1 MGNILSWFSNPKQ
14 ESVYNPEGNY
24 FLGTRDDPR
33 HHDYGSFGGNNKTKK
48 NDKNDKNDKNGK
60 NYKKF
65 SKKSFKRKK

>member
-14 ESVYNPEGNY
+14 ESVYNPEGD
-24 FLGTRDDPR
+24 FVTGTRYDPG

-48 NDKNDKNDKNGK
+48 NDKNNK
-60 NYKKF
+60 NYKKS